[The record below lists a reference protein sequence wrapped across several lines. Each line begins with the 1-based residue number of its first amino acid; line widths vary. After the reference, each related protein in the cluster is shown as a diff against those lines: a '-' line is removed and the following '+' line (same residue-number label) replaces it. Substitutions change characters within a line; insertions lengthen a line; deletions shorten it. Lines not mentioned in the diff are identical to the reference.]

1 MVKDLS
7 EAGFPPKR
15 RPLLRPQRSDSTAQ
29 GMATGNA
36 NTSMRGRGRQKQE
49 AAKVSSRSPS
59 LHSPKSWIR
68 SSSATGI
75 LGLRR
80 SELVHSHSQAPSST
94 APAAANRSPLRRSTA
109 NATPIETGRSWTD
122 GDINNVVDV
131 LPSFEMY
138 NALHRHIPQGNVDP
152 DRHDFPP
159 SYQESNN
166 SAATGGASSST
177 DLSHQELSSTDAL
190 GATHPSS
197 TSNLENLIPLRTE
210 HHSIAAQQ
218 PTTVDEDSL
227 DFPPIL
233 DDLNDADN
241 IFIDKLY
248 TLPKMSTPI
257 EITIKTTK
265 HAPMPHMKPEEES
278 ILKEYTSGD
287 LIHGFVTIENKS
299 QASLK
304 FEMFYVTLESYISII
319 DKVKGKRTI
328 KRFLRMVDLS
338 ASWSYSKIALGSGVD
353 FIPSDVDYDDSIFG
367 LNNSR
372 VLEPGVKYKKFFIF
386 KLPLQLLDVTCKQ
399 EHFSHCLLP
408 PSFGIDKYRNN
419 CKYSGI
425 KVNSVLGSGHLGI
438 KGSPILTNDMSDDNL
453 SINYTID
460 ARIVGK
466 DQKTSKLYIMKER
479 EYNLRVIPF
488 GFDANVVGERT
499 TMTQLNDF
507 TKLVQERLD
516 ALKKIFQ
523 KLEKNEPITNHD
535 IHGADLSGT
544 IDDYVQLDSQEIVQR
559 KLDQLH
565 IKNRNDYLVNY
576 NDLKLGHGMDNNRLE
591 CGSHKTDSSRNWASF
606 VESELKY
613 KLKNKSNSSSFLNF
627 SHFLNGSSSSISTSS
642 NTTKGNHDLTSN
654 KERTGLILVKAKIT
668 RQGLPYWS
676 PSLLRKTNVF
686 ESKSK
691 HDQENWMRLSELIP
705 DDVKKPLEKI
715 DLQLTCIESD
725 NSLPHD
731 PPEIQS
737 ITTELICITAKSDN
751 SIPIKLNSELLMNK
765 EKLTSIK
772 ALYDEFHSKI
782 CDYETKFNKN
792 FLKLN
797 ELYNM
802 NRGNRRPKE
811 LKFTDFITSQLFND
825 VESICNLKVS
835 THNLSNIFKKQ
846 VNTLKQHPKRAPSE
860 DSISHIGNGNS
871 SSPNSASLTS
881 VTSSSKSSLFL
892 PSGNSSTSLKFTDQI
907 VHKWVRIAPLQYK
920 RDINVNLEFNKDI
933 KEALI
938 PSFESCLCCRFYCV
952 QVMIKFENHLG
963 VAKIDIPISV
973 RQVIK

>member
-1 MVKDLS
+1 MAKDLNDS
-7 EAGFPPKR
+7 GFPPKR
-15 RPLLRPQRSDSTAQ
+15 KPLLRPQRSDFTANSSTTMNA
-29 GMATGNA
+29 NA
-36 NTSMRGRGRQKQE
+36 NTRGRGRQKQE
-49 AAKVSSRSPS
+49 GGKGSSRSPS

-68 SSSATGI
+68 SASATGI

-80 SELVHSHSQAPSST
+80 PELAHSHSHAPST
-94 APAAANRSPLRRSTA
+94 GTPAGGNRSPLRRSTA
-109 NATPIETGRSWTD
+109 NATPVETERSLTD

-159 SYQESNN
+159 SYQEANN
-166 SAATGGASSST
+166 STATGAAGSSA
-177 DLSHQELSSTDAL
+177 DLSHQSLSTDAL
-190 GATHPSS
+190 GATRSSS

-210 HHSIAAQQ
+210 HHSIAAHQS
-218 PTTVDEDSL
+218 TAVDEDSL
-227 DFPPIL
+227 DIPPIL
-233 DDLNDADN
+233 DDLNDTDN

-265 HAPMPHMKPEEES
+265 HAPIPHVKPEEES

-287 LIHGFVTIENKS
+287 LIHGFITIENKS
-299 QASLK
+299 QANLK

-319 DKVKGKRTI
+319 DKVKSKRTI

-353 FIPSDVDYDDSIFG
+353 FIPADVDYDGSVFG

-425 KVNSVLGSGHLGI
+425 KVNSVLGCGHLGT

-466 DQKTSKLYIMKER
+466 DQKASKLYIMKER

-499 TMTQLNDF
+499 TMSQLNDI

-516 ALKKIFQ
+516 ALRKIFQ
-523 KLEKNEPITNHD
+523 RLEKKEPITNRD

-544 IDDYVQLDSQEIVQR
+544 IDDSIESDSQEILQR

-565 IKNRNDYLVNY
+565 IKNRNNYLVNY
-576 NDLKLGHGMDNNRLE
+576 NDLKLGHDLDNGRSGNS
-591 CGSHKTDSSRNWASF
+591 GHNTDTSRAWGPF

-627 SHFLNGSSSSISTSS
+627 SHFLNSSSSSMSSSS
-642 NTTKGNHDLTSN
+642 NAGKNNHDLTGN
-654 KERTGLILVKAKIT
+654 KERTGLILVKAKIPK
-668 RQGLPYWS
+668 QGLPYWA

-691 HDQENWMRLSELIP
+691 HDQENWVRLSELIP
-705 DDVKKPLEKI
+705 EDVKKPLEKL

-772 ALYDEFHSKI
+772 ALYDDFHSKI
-782 CDYETKFNKN
+782 CEYETKFNKN
-792 FLKLN
+792 FL
-797 ELYNM
+797 
-802 NRGNRRPKE
+802 
-811 LKFTDFITSQLFND
+811 
-825 VESICNLKVS
+825 
-835 THNLSNIFKKQ
+835 
-846 VNTLKQHPKRAPSE
+846 
-860 DSISHIGNGNS
+860 
-871 SSPNSASLTS
+871 
-881 VTSSSKSSLFL
+881 
-892 PSGNSSTSLKFTDQI
+892 
-907 VHKWVRIAPLQYK
+907 
-920 RDINVNLEFNKDI
+920 
-933 KEALI
+933 
-938 PSFESCLCCRFYCV
+938 
-952 QVMIKFENHLG
+952 
-963 VAKIDIPISV
+963 
-973 RQVIK
+973 

>member
-1 MVKDLS
+1 MVKDS
-7 EAGFPPKR
+7 NEPGFSPKK
-15 RPLLRPQRSDSTAQ
+15 RPLLRPQRSDSTSNTT
-29 GMATGNA
+29 ATGNSGA
-36 NTSMRGRGRQKQE
+36 GTRGRGRQKQN
-49 AAKVSSRSPS
+49 AVKGSSRSPS

-68 SSSATGI
+68 SASATGI

-80 SELVHSHSQAPSST
+80 PELAHSHSHSQAN
-94 APAAANRSPLRRSTA
+94 PAAATVGMNHSPLRRATA
-109 NATPIETGRSWTD
+109 NATPVDTGRSWTD

-159 SYQESNN
+159 SYQEASNTPT
-166 SAATGGASSST
+166 TGGAASST
-177 DLSHQELSSTDAL
+177 DLSHQLLSTNAL
-190 GATHPSS
+190 GATPSSS
-197 TSNLENLIPLRTE
+197 TSNLENLVPLRTE

-218 PTTVDEDSL
+218 PTIVDEDLL
-227 DFPPIL
+227 DAAPIL
-233 DDLNDADN
+233 DDLNEADS

-257 EITIKTTK
+257 EICIKTTK
-265 HAPMPHMKPEEES
+265 HAPMPHVKPEEES

-287 LIHGFVTIENKS
+287 LIHGFITIENKS
-299 QASLK
+299 QTSLK

-353 FIPSDVDYDDSIFG
+353 FIPADVDYDDSVFG

-419 CKYSGI
+419 CKYSGV
-425 KVNSVLGSGHLGI
+425 KVNGVLGCGHLGT

-488 GFDANVVGERT
+488 GFDGNVVGERT
-499 TMTQLNDF
+499 TMNQLNDL
-507 TKLVQERLD
+507 TRLVQERLD
-516 ALKKIFQ
+516 ALKKVFER
-523 KLEKNEPITNHD
+523 LEKKEPITNHD
-535 IHGADLSGT
+535 IHGADLSGS
-544 IDDYVQLDSQEIVQR
+544 IDEFIELNSQEILQR

-576 NDLKLGHGMDNNRLE
+576 NNLKLGHSAENNRT
-591 CGSHKTDSSRNWASF
+591 GNSSYPSDPSRNWVSF

-613 KLKNKSNSSSFLNF
+613 KLKNKSNSTSFLNF
-627 SHFLNGSSSSISTSS
+627 SHFLNGSSSSNSTSS
-642 NTTKGNHDLTSN
+642 STTKNKHDLTSN
-654 KERTGLILVKAKIT
+654 NERTGLILVKAKVP

-691 HDQENWMRLSELIP
+691 QDQENWERLSELIP

-731 PPEIQS
+731 PPEIHS

-751 SIPIKLNSELLMNK
+751 SIPIKFNSELLMNK
-765 EKLTSIK
+765 EKLAGIK
-772 ALYDEFHSKI
+772 ALYDDFHSKI
-782 CDYETKFNKN
+782 CEYETKFNKN

-797 ELYNM
+797 ELYNTE
-802 NRGNRRPKE
+802 RGNRRLKE
-811 LKFTDFITSQLFND
+811 LKFTDFVTSQLLND
-825 VESICNLKVS
+825 IESICNLNVNV
-835 THNLSNIFKKQ
+835 HNLSNIFKKQ
-846 VNTLKQHPKRAPSE
+846 INTLKQHPKRVSSE
-860 DSISHIGNGNS
+860 DSISHTGNGNS
-871 SSPNSASLTS
+871 SSPNSASLTP

-907 VHKWVRIAPLQYK
+907 IHRWVKIAPLQYK

-933 KEALI
+933 KETLI

-952 QVMIKFENHLG
+952 RVMIKFENHLG
-963 VAKIDIPISV
+963 VAVIDIPISV
-973 RQVIK
+973 RQV

>member
-1 MVKDLS
+1 MVKGLN
-7 EAGFPPKR
+7 EPGFPPKR
-15 RPLLRPQRSDSTAQ
+15 RPLMRPQRSDFTANSSTTVNA
-29 GMATGNA
+29 NA
-36 NTSMRGRGRQKQE
+36 NTRGRGRQKQE
-49 AAKVSSRSPS
+49 SGKGSSRSPS

-68 SSSATGI
+68 SASATGI

-80 SELVHSHSQAPSST
+80 PDLAHSHSQAPSSA
-94 APAAANRSPLRRSTA
+94 APAGGNRSPLRRSTE
-109 NATPIETGRSWTD
+109 NATPVETGRSWTD

-159 SYQESNN
+159 SYQEANN
-166 SAATGGASSST
+166 STANGAVGSST
-177 DLSHQELSSTDAL
+177 DLSHQSLSTDAL
-190 GATHPSS
+190 GATRSSS

-210 HHSIAAQQ
+210 HHSIAAHQ
-218 PTTVDEDSL
+218 PTVVDEDSL
-227 DFPPIL
+227 EVPPIL
-233 DDLNDADN
+233 DDLNDTDN

-265 HAPMPHMKPEEES
+265 HAPMPHVKPEEES

-287 LIHGFVTIENKS
+287 LIHGFITIENKS
-299 QASLK
+299 QANLK

-319 DKVKGKRTI
+319 DKVKSKRTI

-353 FIPSDVDYDDSIFG
+353 FIPADVDYDDSVFG

-425 KVNSVLGSGHLGI
+425 KVNSVLGCGHLGT

-499 TMTQLNDF
+499 TMSQLNDF
-507 TKLVQERLD
+507 TQLVQERLD
-516 ALKKIFQ
+516 ALRKIFQ
-523 KLEKNEPITNHD
+523 RLEKKEPITNRD
-535 IHGADLSGT
+535 IHGSDLSGT
-544 IDDYVQLDSQEIVQR
+544 IDDSMESDSQEILQR

-576 NDLKLGHGMDNNRLE
+576 NDLKLGHDMDNIRS
-591 CGSHKTDSSRNWASF
+591 GSSSHNIDTSRAWGPF

-627 SHFLNGSSSSISTSS
+627 SHFLNGSSSSTSTSS
-642 NTTKGNHDLTSN
+642 NAAKNNHDPTAN
-654 KERTGLILVKAKIT
+654 KERTGLILVKAEIPK
-668 RQGLPYWS
+668 QGLPYWA

-686 ESKSK
+686 ESKST
-691 HDQENWMRLSELIP
+691 HDQENWVRLSELIP
-705 DDVKKPLEKI
+705 DEVKKPLEKI

-772 ALYDEFHSKI
+772 ALYNEFHSKI
-782 CDYETKFNKN
+782 CEYETKFNKN
-792 FLKLN
+792 FLELN

-802 NRGNRRPKE
+802 NRGDRRPKE

-825 VESICNLKVS
+825 IESICNLKVS
-835 THNLSNIFKKQ
+835 VHNLSNIFKKQ
-846 VNTLKQHPKRAPSE
+846 VSTLKQHPNHTLSE
-860 DSISHIGNGNS
+860 DSISHTGNGNS
-871 SSPNSASLTS
+871 SSPNSASLTP

-892 PSGNSSTSLKFTDQI
+892 PSSSSSTSLKFTDQI

-933 KEALI
+933 KETLI

-952 QVMIKFENHLG
+952 RVMIKFENHLG

-973 RQVIK
+973 RQVTK

>member
-1 MVKDLS
+1 M
-7 EAGFPPKR
+7 
-15 RPLLRPQRSDSTAQ
+15 RPQRSDFTANSSTTVNA
-29 GMATGNA
+29 NA
-36 NTSMRGRGRQKQE
+36 NTRGRGRQKQE
-49 AAKVSSRSPS
+49 SGKGSSRSPS

-68 SSSATGI
+68 SASATGI

-80 SELVHSHSQAPSST
+80 PDLAHSHSQAPSSA
-94 APAAANRSPLRRSTA
+94 APAGGNRSPLRRSTE
-109 NATPIETGRSWTD
+109 NATPVETGRSWTD

-159 SYQESNN
+159 SYQEANN
-166 SAATGGASSST
+166 STANGAVGSST
-177 DLSHQELSSTDAL
+177 DLSHQSLSTDAL
-190 GATHPSS
+190 GATRSSS

-210 HHSIAAQQ
+210 HHSIAAHQ
-218 PTTVDEDSL
+218 PTVVDEDSL
-227 DFPPIL
+227 EVPPIL
-233 DDLNDADN
+233 DDLNDTDN

-265 HAPMPHMKPEEES
+265 HAPMPHVKPEEES

-287 LIHGFVTIENKS
+287 LIHGFITIENKS
-299 QASLK
+299 QANLK

-319 DKVKGKRTI
+319 DKVKSKRTI

-353 FIPSDVDYDDSIFG
+353 FIPADVDYDDSVFG

-425 KVNSVLGSGHLGI
+425 KVNSVLGCGHLGT

-499 TMTQLNDF
+499 TMSQLNDF
-507 TKLVQERLD
+507 TQLVQERLD
-516 ALKKIFQ
+516 ALRKIFQ
-523 KLEKNEPITNHD
+523 RLEKKEPITNRD
-535 IHGADLSGT
+535 IHGSDLSGT
-544 IDDYVQLDSQEIVQR
+544 IDDSMESDSQEILQR

-576 NDLKLGHGMDNNRLE
+576 NDLKLGHDMDNIRS
-591 CGSHKTDSSRNWASF
+591 GSSSHNIDTSRAWGPF

-627 SHFLNGSSSSISTSS
+627 SHFLNGSSSSTSTSS
-642 NTTKGNHDLTSN
+642 NAAKNNHDPTAN
-654 KERTGLILVKAKIT
+654 KERTGLILVKAEIPK
-668 RQGLPYWS
+668 QGLPYWA

-686 ESKSK
+686 ESKST
-691 HDQENWMRLSELIP
+691 HDQENWVRLSELIP
-705 DDVKKPLEKI
+705 DEVKKPLEKI

-772 ALYDEFHSKI
+772 ALYNEFHSKI
-782 CDYETKFNKN
+782 CEYETKFNKN
-792 FLKLN
+792 FLELN

-802 NRGNRRPKE
+802 NRGDRRPKE

-825 VESICNLKVS
+825 IESICNLKVS
-835 THNLSNIFKKQ
+835 VHNLSNIFKKQ
-846 VNTLKQHPKRAPSE
+846 VSTLKQHPNHTLSE
-860 DSISHIGNGNS
+860 DSISHTGNGNS
-871 SSPNSASLTS
+871 SSPNSASLTP

-892 PSGNSSTSLKFTDQI
+892 PSSSSSTSLKFTDQI

-933 KEALI
+933 KETLI

-952 QVMIKFENHLG
+952 RVMIKFENHLG

-973 RQVIK
+973 RQVTK

>member
-1 MVKDLS
+1 MAKDLNDS
-7 EAGFPPKR
+7 GFPPKR
-15 RPLLRPQRSDSTAQ
+15 KPLLRPQRSDFTANSSTTMNA
-29 GMATGNA
+29 NA
-36 NTSMRGRGRQKQE
+36 NTRGRGRQKQE
-49 AAKVSSRSPS
+49 GGKGSSRSPS

-68 SSSATGI
+68 SASATGI

-80 SELVHSHSQAPSST
+80 PELAHSHSHAPST
-94 APAAANRSPLRRSTA
+94 GTPAGGNRSPLRRSTA
-109 NATPIETGRSWTD
+109 NATPVETERSLTD

-159 SYQESNN
+159 SYQEANN
-166 SAATGGASSST
+166 STATGAAGSSA
-177 DLSHQELSSTDAL
+177 DLSHQSLSTDAL
-190 GATHPSS
+190 GATRSSS

-210 HHSIAAQQ
+210 HHSIAAHQS
-218 PTTVDEDSL
+218 TAVDEDSL
-227 DFPPIL
+227 DVPPIL
-233 DDLNDADN
+233 DDLNDTDN

-265 HAPMPHMKPEEES
+265 HAPIPHVKPEEES

-287 LIHGFVTIENKS
+287 LIHGFITIENKS
-299 QASLK
+299 QANLK

-319 DKVKGKRTI
+319 DKVKSKRTI

-353 FIPSDVDYDDSIFG
+353 FIPADVDYDGSVFG

-425 KVNSVLGSGHLGI
+425 KVNSVLGCGHLGT

-466 DQKTSKLYIMKER
+466 DQKASKLYIMKER

-499 TMTQLNDF
+499 TMSQLNDI

-516 ALKKIFQ
+516 ALRKIFQ
-523 KLEKNEPITNHD
+523 RLEKKEPITNRD

-544 IDDYVQLDSQEIVQR
+544 IDDSIESDSQEILQR

-565 IKNRNDYLVNY
+565 IKNRNNYLVNY
-576 NDLKLGHGMDNNRLE
+576 NDLKLGHDLDNGRSGNS
-591 CGSHKTDSSRNWASF
+591 GHNTDTSRAWGPF

-627 SHFLNGSSSSISTSS
+627 SHFLNSSSSSMSSSS
-642 NTTKGNHDLTSN
+642 NAGKNNHDLTGN
-654 KERTGLILVKAKIT
+654 KERTGLILVKAKIPK
-668 RQGLPYWS
+668 QGLPYWA

-691 HDQENWMRLSELIP
+691 HDQENWVRLSELIP
-705 DDVKKPLEKI
+705 EDVKKPLEKL

-772 ALYDEFHSKI
+772 ALYDDFHSKI
-782 CDYETKFNKN
+782 CEYETKFNKN
-792 FLKLN
+792 FLELN

-802 NRGNRRPKE
+802 NRGDRRPKE

-825 VESICNLKVS
+825 IESICNLKVS
-835 THNLSNIFKKQ
+835 VHSLSNIFKKQ
-846 VNTLKQHPKRAPSE
+846 VSTLKQHLKHTLSE
-860 DSISHIGNGNS
+860 DSISHTGNGNS
-871 SSPNSASLTS
+871 SSPSSAPLTP

-892 PSGNSSTSLKFTDQI
+892 PSSSSSTSLKFTDQI

-933 KEALI
+933 KETLI

-952 QVMIKFENHLG
+952 RVMIKFENHLG

-973 RQVIK
+973 RQVTK

>member
-1 MVKDLS
+1 MVKDLN
-7 EAGFPPKR
+7 EPGFPPKR
-15 RPLLRPQRSDSTAQ
+15 RPLLRPQQSDCSASGTA
-29 GMATGNA
+29 GGNA
-36 NTSMRGRGRQKQE
+36 NLGARGRGRQKQE
-49 AAKVSSRSPS
+49 AGKGSSRSPS

-68 SSSATGI
+68 SASATGI

-80 SELVHSHSQAPSST
+80 PELAHSHSQAPPLS
-94 APAAANRSPLRRSTA
+94 AAANRSPLRRSTA
-109 NATPIETGRSWTD
+109 NTTPVDTGRSWTD

-159 SYQESNN
+159 SYQE
-166 SAATGGASSST
+166 ASSSAGT
-177 DLSHQELSSTDAL
+177 GGVGSNIDLSHRSLSTDEF
-190 GATHPSS
+190 GATRSSS

-218 PTTVDEDSL
+218 PTIVDEDL
-227 DFPPIL
+227 LETPPIL
-233 DDLNDADN
+233 DDLNDTDN

-257 EITIKTTK
+257 EISIKTTK
-265 HAPMPHMKPEEES
+265 HAPIPHEKPEEES

-287 LIHGFVTIENKS
+287 LIHGFITIENKS
-299 QASLK
+299 QTSLK

-353 FIPSDVDYDDSIFG
+353 FIPADVDYDSSVFG

-425 KVNSVLGSGHLGI
+425 KVNNVLGCGHLGT

-499 TMTQLNDF
+499 TISQLNDL
-507 TKLVQERLD
+507 TKLVQERID
-516 ALKKIFQ
+516 ALKNIFQ
-523 KLEKNEPITNHD
+523 KLEKNEPITNCD
-535 IHGADLSGT
+535 IYGADLSGT
-544 IDDYVQLDSQEIVQR
+544 IDDFIESDSQEILQR

-576 NDLKLGHGMDNNRLE
+576 NDLKLGYDMENNHA
-591 CGSHKTDSSRNWASF
+591 GNSSHDSDAARNWVSL

-627 SHFLNGSSSSISTSS
+627 SHFLNGNSSSTPTSS
-642 NTTKGNHDLTSN
+642 HTAKGNHDLTSN
-654 KERTGLILVKAKIT
+654 KERTGLILVKAKVPK
-668 RQGLPYWS
+668 QGLPYWS

-691 HDQENWMRLSELIP
+691 HDQENWARLSELIP

-715 DLQLTCIESD
+715 DLQLTCIHSD
-725 NSLPHD
+725 NSLSHD
-731 PPEIQS
+731 PPEIHS
-737 ITTELICITAKSDN
+737 ITTELICVTAKSDN

-782 CDYETKFNKN
+782 CEYENRFNKN

-797 ELYNM
+797 ELYNT
-802 NRGNRRPKE
+802 NRRDRRFKD

-825 VESICNLKVS
+825 IESICNLKVS
-835 THNLSNIFKKQ
+835 VHNLSNIFKKQ
-846 VNTLKQHPKRAPSE
+846 VNTLKQYPKYALSE
-860 DSISHIGNGNS
+860 DSISHSVSCNS
-871 SSPNSASLTS
+871 SSPNSASLTP

-892 PSGNSSTSLKFTDQI
+892 PSGSSSTSLKFTDQI
-907 VHKWVRIAPLQYK
+907 VHKWVRISPLQYR

-933 KEALI
+933 KETLI
-938 PSFESCLCCRFYCV
+938 PSFESCLCCRLYCV
-952 QVMIKFENHLG
+952 RVSIKFENHIG

>member
-1 MVKDLS
+1 MAKDLNDS
-7 EAGFPPKR
+7 GFPPKR
-15 RPLLRPQRSDSTAQ
+15 KPLLRPQRSDFTANSSTT
-29 GMATGNA
+29 MNVNA
-36 NTSMRGRGRQKQE
+36 NTRGRGRQKQE
-49 AAKVSSRSPS
+49 GGKGSSRSPS

-68 SSSATGI
+68 SASATGI

-80 SELVHSHSQAPSST
+80 PELAHSHSHAPST
-94 APAAANRSPLRRSTA
+94 GTPAGGNRSPLRRSTA
-109 NATPIETGRSWTD
+109 NATPVETGRSLTD

-138 NALHRHIPQGNVDP
+138 NTLHRHIPQGNVDP

-159 SYQESNN
+159 SYQEANN
-166 SAATGGASSST
+166 STATGAAGSSA
-177 DLSHQELSSTDAL
+177 DLSHQSLSTDAL
-190 GATHPSS
+190 GATRSSS

-210 HHSIAAQQ
+210 HHSIAAHQS
-218 PTTVDEDSL
+218 TAVDEDSL
-227 DFPPIL
+227 DIPPIL
-233 DDLNDADN
+233 DDLNDTDN

-265 HAPMPHMKPEEES
+265 HAPIPHVKPEEES

-287 LIHGFVTIENKS
+287 LIHGFITIENKS
-299 QASLK
+299 QANLK

-319 DKVKGKRTI
+319 DKVKSKRTI

-353 FIPSDVDYDDSIFG
+353 FIPADVDYDGSVFG

-425 KVNSVLGSGHLGI
+425 KVNRVLGCGHLGT

-466 DQKTSKLYIMKER
+466 DQKASKLYIMKER

-499 TMTQLNDF
+499 TMSQLNDI

-516 ALKKIFQ
+516 ALRKIFQ
-523 KLEKNEPITNHD
+523 RLEKKEPITNRD

-544 IDDYVQLDSQEIVQR
+544 IDDSIESDSQEILQR

-565 IKNRNDYLVNY
+565 IKNRNNYLVNY
-576 NDLKLGHGMDNNRLE
+576 NDLKLGHDLDNGRSGNS
-591 CGSHKTDSSRNWASF
+591 GHNTDTSRAWGPF

-627 SHFLNGSSSSISTSS
+627 SHFLNSSSSSMSSSS
-642 NTTKGNHDLTSN
+642 NAGKNNHDLTGN
-654 KERTGLILVKAKIT
+654 KERTGLILVKAKIPK
-668 RQGLPYWS
+668 QGLPYWA

-691 HDQENWMRLSELIP
+691 HDQENWVRLSELIP
-705 DDVKKPLEKI
+705 EDVKKPLEKL

-772 ALYDEFHSKI
+772 ALYDDFHSKI
-782 CDYETKFNKN
+782 CEYETKFNKN
-792 FLKLN
+792 FLELN

-802 NRGNRRPKE
+802 NRGDRRPKE

-825 VESICNLKVS
+825 IESICNLKVS
-835 THNLSNIFKKQ
+835 VHNLSNIFKKQ
-846 VNTLKQHPKRAPSE
+846 VSTLKQHSKHALSE
-860 DSISHIGNGNS
+860 DSISHTGNGSS
-871 SSPNSASLTS
+871 SSPSSASLTP

-892 PSGNSSTSLKFTDQI
+892 PSGSSSTSLKFTDQI

-933 KEALI
+933 KETLI

-952 QVMIKFENHLG
+952 RVMIKFENHLG

-973 RQVIK
+973 RQVTK

>member
-1 MVKDLS
+1 MVKGLN
-7 EAGFPPKR
+7 EPGFPPKR
-15 RPLLRPQRSDSTAQ
+15 RPLMRPQRSDFTANSSTTVNA
-29 GMATGNA
+29 NA
-36 NTSMRGRGRQKQE
+36 NTRGRGRQKQE
-49 AAKVSSRSPS
+49 SGKGSSRSPS

-68 SSSATGI
+68 SASATGI

-80 SELVHSHSQAPSST
+80 PELAHSHSQAPSSA
-94 APAAANRSPLRRSTA
+94 APAGGNRSPLRRSTE
-109 NATPIETGRSWTD
+109 NATPVETGRSWTD

-159 SYQESNN
+159 SYQEANN
-166 SAATGGASSST
+166 STAKGAVGSST
-177 DLSHQELSSTDAL
+177 DLSHQSLSTDAL
-190 GATHPSS
+190 GATRSSS

-210 HHSIAAQQ
+210 HHSIAAHQ
-218 PTTVDEDSL
+218 PTVVDEDSL
-227 DFPPIL
+227 EVPPIL
-233 DDLNDADN
+233 DDLNDTDN

-265 HAPMPHMKPEEES
+265 HAPMPHVKPEEES

-287 LIHGFVTIENKS
+287 LIHGFITIENKS
-299 QASLK
+299 QANLK

-319 DKVKGKRTI
+319 DKVKSKRTI

-353 FIPSDVDYDDSIFG
+353 FIPADVDYDDSVFG

-419 CKYSGI
+419 CKYSGV
-425 KVNSVLGSGHLGI
+425 KVNSVLGCGHLGT

-499 TMTQLNDF
+499 TMSQLNDF

-516 ALKKIFQ
+516 ALRKIFQ
-523 KLEKNEPITNHD
+523 RLEKKEPITNRD
-535 IHGADLSGT
+535 IHGSDLSGT
-544 IDDYVQLDSQEIVQR
+544 IDDSMESDSQEILQR

-576 NDLKLGHGMDNNRLE
+576 NDLKLGHDMDNIRS
-591 CGSHKTDSSRNWASF
+591 GSSGHNIDTSRAWGPF

-627 SHFLNGSSSSISTSS
+627 SHFLNGSSSSTSTSS
-642 NTTKGNHDLTSN
+642 NAAKNNHDPTGN
-654 KERTGLILVKAKIT
+654 KERTGLILVKAKIPK
-668 RQGLPYWS
+668 QGLPYWA

-691 HDQENWMRLSELIP
+691 HDQENWVRLSELIP

-782 CDYETKFNKN
+782 CEYETNFNKN
-792 FLKLN
+792 FLELN

-802 NRGNRRPKE
+802 NRGDRRPKE

-825 VESICNLKVS
+825 IESICNLKVS
-835 THNLSNIFKKQ
+835 VHNLSNIFKKQ
-846 VNTLKQHPKRAPSE
+846 VSTLKQHPKHTLSE
-860 DSISHIGNGNS
+860 DSISHTGNGNS
-871 SSPNSASLTS
+871 SSPNSASLTP

-892 PSGNSSTSLKFTDQI
+892 PSSSSSTSLKFTDQI

-933 KEALI
+933 KETLI

-952 QVMIKFENHLG
+952 RVMIKFENHLG

-973 RQVIK
+973 RQVTK